1 MSDYPASIDCK
12 AKKWLIKSKD
22 ELLSKSQS
30 REPMTQKQADKLVLN
45 LGNQL
50 VESVIF
56 SNLEKLK
63 ISCSYPIENF
73 LPKAGSYYKKTYS
86 EKGLFN
92 IFPTHIVIEEV
103 WHAFDDQ
110 SVLMVA
116 LANERVVS
124 AGNFL
129 EQVKDLAGAKKTLG
143 IPNDLGGARDIIS
156 IANQP
161 RQLLAL
167 SFKEACQYIDSR
179 AAVLNRLMF
188 SPVFRVNME
197 SLLIDTDGW
206 VDSVKYFMETRENSL
221 KTSFNNYCV
230 GLQQKNFLEG
240 FLATQRLTLNSK
252 NTLQ

>member
-22 ELLSKSQS
+22 ELLSKAQR
-30 REPMTQKQADKLVLN
+30 REPMTQKQADQLVVN

-50 VESVIF
+50 IDSVMF
-56 SNLEKLK
+56 SNLDKLK
-63 ISCSYPIENF
+63 VGCSYPIENF

-92 IFPTHIVIEEV
+92 VFPSHIVIEEV

-116 LANERVVS
+116 LANERVIS

-129 EQVKDLAGAKKTLG
+129 DQVKDLPGAKKTLG

-156 IANQP
+156 ISKQP

-167 SFKEACQYIDSR
+167 SKKEAYQYVESR
-179 AAVLNRLMF
+179 ASVLSRLMF
-188 SPVFRVNME
+188 APSFRVNLE
-197 SLLIDTDGW
+197 SLLHDTDGW

-221 KTSFNNYCV
+221 KNSFGNYCFN
-230 GLQQKNFLEG
+230 LQQKNFLEN
-240 FLATQRLTLNSK
+240 FLSTQRLSLNSK
-252 NTLQ
+252 NTLK